1 MPIKKVTILSSE
13 RQSPQ
18 SVKKKT
24 TGKRVGKSKQEKAN
38 NQLNR
43 RGKITDVEDHA
54 VFGYQATPFD
64 DGRLRL
70 FSIPGNAFSSAQRI
84 KRLIIHLTGI
94 VVVYEK

>member
-1 MPIKKVTILSSE
+1 MLIKKSNNPFAGKTKSAVG
-13 RQSPQ
+13 
-18 SVKKKT
+18 KKKT

-43 RGKITDVEDHA
+43 RIKYRRVDHA

-70 FSIPGNAFSSAQRI
+70 FSLPGNAFSLTQRI
-84 KRLIIHLTGI
+84 KSLIMHLTGI

>member
-1 MPIKKVTILSSE
+1 MPIKKNNNPFAGKTKSAAG
-13 RQSPQ
+13 
-18 SVKKKT
+18 KKKT

-43 RGKITDVEDHA
+43 RVKEGCGGYA
-54 VFGYQATPFD
+54 VFAYQATPFY

-70 FSIPGNAFSSAQRI
+70 FSIPENAFSPMQRI